1 MLNIN
6 TFQSFGWQTFKRVGA
21 SLTISRVYK
30 IVLTLSIV
38 IQISLFFI
46 VTSIA
51 LWLDQLWNGA
61 IGHLEPSPV
70 FRPLLIMTLIV
81 SIEGIFVG
89 RCLTHTSAAAT
100 PMACL
105 CERAKPLNYTSC

>member
-1 MLNIN
+1 MNA
-6 TFQSFGWQTFKRVGA
+6 FQSFGWQTFKRVGA
-21 SLTISRVYK
+21 SLTISRIYK

-38 IQISLFFI
+38 IQLSLFFI

-61 IGHLEPSPV
+61 IGHLATSPM

-89 RCLTHTSAAAT
+89 RCLTHCRSYY
-100 PMACL
+100 PPGL
-105 CERAKPLNYTSC
+105 PL